1 MNYNLKYEIKNSFT
15 EKLDFS
21 FFKQFIKSGTLVH
34 LAVQL
39 NTSLVSTSE
48 ENIFHLKINYNISSE
63 NIPMH
68 TTWMGV
74 VILEFEKVPFDE
86 FPKGFKADLFL
97 GDEKI
102 KNFVDESIDHIEFF
116 VGGKLPHVPNIKEFH
131 NED

>member
-1 MNYNLKYEIKNSFT
+1 MNYNPKYEIKNSFT

-48 ENIFHLKINYNISSE
+48 ENIFHLKINYNISSK

-86 FPKGFKADLFL
+86 FPKSFKEDLL
-97 GDEKI
+97 RNEKI
-102 KNFVDESIDHIEFF
+102 KNFVNESIDHIAFF